1 MKTDERVATWW
12 QNFIKAYRPRS
23 GVLPYHKGLAI
34 QLDHRFGSKWLIN
47 KFHQLGYTES
57 YSKIQRYKYCFLNDK
72 NRVGITDDF
81 SILGTIDEETD
92 EQMDDE
98 IEVVVDPVSV
108 ATTADENEEWSDD
121 QVVSMEIADANSV
134 TQFVG
139 DNMNLNLV
147 SIYGNSPFHTMGL
160 IRVISLAPPSADD
173 RAIIRVKLKVLDKT
187 KILKATEVQILP
199 FINRKQIG
207 INAITFL
214 PIAELS
220 SSVMQIQP
228 LLSPGDT
235 LWTAGWV
242 IKAQDSEFQQSTCGS
257 ATIVTFDLPI
267 WLKAVDIIE
276 QTNLPI
282 ISR

>member
-1 MKTDERVATWW
+1 MV
-12 QNFIKAYRPRS
+12 
-23 GVLPYHKGLAI
+23 
-34 QLDHRFGSKWLIN
+34 
-47 KFHQLGYTES
+47 
-57 YSKIQRYKYCFLNDK
+57 
-72 NRVGITDDF
+72 
-81 SILGTIDEETD
+81 SI
-92 EQMDDE
+92 E
-98 IEVVVDPVSV
+98 IG
-108 ATTADENEEWSDD
+108 
-121 QVVSMEIADANSV
+121 DANSV
-134 TQFVG
+134 TQFVE
-139 DNMNLNLV
+139 DNMDLNLV

-160 IRVISLAPPSADD
+160 IRVISPAPPSVDD
-173 RAIIRVKLKVLDKT
+173 RAIIRVKLKALDKA

-220 SSVMQIQP
+220 SSVMQVQP
-228 LLSPGDT
+228 LLSPGDA

-242 IKAQDSEFQQSTCGS
+242 IKAQDSEFQHSNWNGWMKKIHADDAKQRTQVDFLPVIEGDRNDYRTIFTTLKECMRLSGDK

-282 ISR
+282 IPR

>member
-1 MKTDERVATWW
+1 M
-12 QNFIKAYRPRS
+12 
-23 GVLPYHKGLAI
+23 
-34 QLDHRFGSKWLIN
+34 
-47 KFHQLGYTES
+47 GYTES
-57 YSKIQRYKYCFLNDK
+57 YSEIQSYKYCFLNDK

-81 SILGTIDEETD
+81 GILGTIDEETD

-98 IEVVVDPVSV
+98 VEVDVDLVSV
-108 ATTADENEEWSDD
+108 TTTADENEERSDD
-121 QVVSMEIADANSV
+121 QVVSMEIGDVNSV

-139 DNMNLNLV
+139 DNMDLNLV

-160 IRVISLAPPSADD
+160 IRVISPAPPSVDD
-173 RAIIRVKLKVLDKT
+173 RAIIRVKLKALDKA

-220 SSVMQIQP
+220 SSVMQVQP

-235 LWTAGWV
+235 LWTAEWV
-242 IKAQDSEFQQSTCGS
+242 IKAQDSEFQHSNWNGWMKKIHADDAKQRTQVDFLPVIQSSKVTVMTTGLSLLLSKSACGS
-257 ATIVTFDLPI
+257 QGTRL
-267 WLKAVDIIE
+267 L
-276 QTNLPI
+276 
-282 ISR
+282 

>member
-1 MKTDERVATWW
+1 M
-12 QNFIKAYRPRS
+12 
-23 GVLPYHKGLAI
+23 
-34 QLDHRFGSKWLIN
+34 
-47 KFHQLGYTES
+47 GYTES
-57 YSKIQRYKYCFLNDK
+57 YSEIQSYKYCFLNDK

-81 SILGTIDEETD
+81 GILGTIDEETD

-98 IEVVVDPVSV
+98 VEVDVDLVSV
-108 ATTADENEEWSDD
+108 TTTADENEEQSDD
-121 QVVSMEIADANSV
+121 QVVSMEIGDVNSV

-139 DNMNLNLV
+139 DNMDLNLV

-160 IRVISLAPPSADD
+160 IRVISPAPPSVDD
-173 RAIIRVKLKVLDKT
+173 RAIIRVKLKALDKA

-220 SSVMQIQP
+220 SSVMQVQP

-235 LWTAGWV
+235 LWTAEWV
-242 IKAQDSEFQQSTCGS
+242 IKAQDSEFQHSNWNGWMKKIHADDAKQRTQVDFLPVIEGDRNDYRTIFTTLKECMRLSGDK

-282 ISR
+282 IPR